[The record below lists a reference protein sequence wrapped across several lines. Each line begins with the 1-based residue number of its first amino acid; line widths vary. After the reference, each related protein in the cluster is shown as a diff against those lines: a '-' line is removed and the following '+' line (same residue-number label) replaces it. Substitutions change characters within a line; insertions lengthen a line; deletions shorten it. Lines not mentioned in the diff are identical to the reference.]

1 MYFEKIN
8 SKADVKPT
16 PVYQVM
22 PLTFFIS
29 TVTKQLCVLSGA
41 DAGSRLNVQ
50 SAMS

>member
-8 SKADVKPT
+8 SKADVEPT
-16 PVYQVM
+16 PVHQVM

-41 DAGSRLNVQ
+41 DAGSRLNVP
-50 SAMS
+50 SAMN